1 MLDKENP
8 VMSKT
13 MVCEDVSLRYL
24 LSQQDEHTPVSTGGT
39 TISRVDSMT

>member
-13 MVCEDVSLRYL
+13 MVCAGVSLASF
-24 LSQQDEHTPVSTGGT
+24 LSQPDERTPVSTGGT
-39 TISRVDSMT
+39 TISRVVSMT